1 MVASLLSLINSG
13 PENKLL
19 NSNNTKNHQPDIEY
33 YLRVHKRQT
42 RYGRQ
47 PVRLEFATRPD
58 FGITATALLP
68 IKGELIRD
76 LYLVTNLPDIY
87 TAQAAAAAAG
97 GTNFRG
103 PFFSWTN
110 AIGHVM
116 ISKIDLD
123 FAGEIVATLDGR
135 ALEIIDELTNSLQES
150 IRISR
155 LIGRQE
161 AGYNETSFMQRADP
175 IVVRIPFWF
184 VQHIRNALPVDAMA
198 VDPVRIH
205 ITFRPVGECYYTTSV
220 VPSIIPPPAWFPTGA
235 VPGMWPI
242 LGTPFYVADASGTL
256 IQGVRAAPFVGAKM
270 ALTMPARLQL
280 EDTYLIADYVF
291 LDRTE
296 ARAMRESELTYT
308 VRRTVPVFAGQ
319 LPAGAAVVRLPL
331 RIPGMLQDLMWVLQ
345 RQDAGD
351 FNAWNLFTRDL
362 SGSGTSDLSATQP
375 WWPDASG
382 AGLLPNGSASG
393 ASYKPAFTQARS
405 EPLVAAMLRFKK
417 LDRIGGE
424 AAYFRGLVPA
434 MYYSKAAFYNR
445 YIYVA
450 TVAANPLAEAATGQA
465 NMDKIVDCELELEL
479 SRAADD
485 SLPPMNAYIYATT
498 VSVLKVYGGRGG
510 FLW

>member
-19 NSNNTKNHQPDIEY
+19 NSNNTKNHQPDIGY

-58 FGITATALLP
+58 FGITTTALLP

-87 TAQAAAAAAG
+87 TVQATAATTA

-103 PFFSWTN
+103 PYFSWTN

-135 ALEIIDELTNSLQES
+135 ALEIIDELTNPLQES
-150 IRISR
+150 IRVSR
-155 LIGRQE
+155 LIARQE
-161 AGYNETSFMQRADP
+161 AGYNETSLMQRTEP

-184 VQHIRNALPVDAMA
+184 VQHVQNALPVDAMA
-198 VDPVRIH
+198 VDPIRIH

-220 VPSIIPPPAWFPTGA
+220 VPSIVPPPAWFPIGA
-235 VPGMWPI
+235 VPGIWPI
-242 LGTPFYVADASGTL
+242 LGTPFYAADASGEV
-256 IQGVRAAPFVGAKM
+256 IEGVRATPFNGVKM
-270 ALTMPARLQL
+270 VQTMPSRLQL
-280 EDTYLIADYVF
+280 GDTYLIADYVF

-296 ARAMRESELTYT
+296 ARAMREAELTYT

-319 LPAGAAVVRLPL
+319 LPTGAAVVRLPL
-331 RIPGMLQDLMWVLQ
+331 RIPGMLQDIMWVLQ

-362 SGSGTSDLSATQP
+362 SGSGMDDLSATQP

-382 AGLLPNGSASG
+382 AI
-393 ASYKPAFTQARS
+393 YKPAFTQARS
-405 EPLVAAMLRFKK
+405 EPLVAATLRFKH

-424 AAYFRGLVPA
+424 ASYFRGLTPA
-434 MYYSKAAFYNR
+434 MYYRKAAFYNR

-450 TVAANPLAEAATGQA
+450 TVAADPLAVEATGQA

-498 VSVLKVYGGRGG
+498 LSVLKIYGGRGG